1 VFADEIEEQ
10 GVTWVGRPMELVRA
24 LDPVYLDEARLEF
37 GQYLQKTLAASQR
50 AGGRFNPP
58 GEFGVLYTASD
69 EDTAW
74 EEIGARYKRE
84 GVPGLPPRMGMIGL
98 LVLSGRYADFT
109 DDGVARSWGVDP
121 QDLSASTPTDAQRE
135 ACWTVG
141 RAARAV
147 ADFLQ
152 TRSARAGG
160 ANVPLFPD
168 REQSELRYELQYL
181 SERPPPDHLRQTPAE
196 RW

>member
-1 VFADEIEEQ
+1 MFADEIEEQ

-24 LDPVYLDEARLEF
+24 LDPVYLDEARSEF

-50 AGGRFNPP
+50 AGGRFNTP

-74 EEIGARYKRE
+74 EEIAARYGRE

-98 LVLSGRYADFT
+98 LILSGRYADLT
-109 DDGVARSWGVDP
+109 EEETARSWGVDLE
-121 QDLSASTPTDAQRE
+121 DLSAPAPTDAQRE
-135 ACWTVG
+135 KCWAIG

-168 REQSELRYELQYL
+168 REQSELRYELQYF
-181 SERPPPDHLRQTPAE
+181 SERLPPEHLRQNTEE